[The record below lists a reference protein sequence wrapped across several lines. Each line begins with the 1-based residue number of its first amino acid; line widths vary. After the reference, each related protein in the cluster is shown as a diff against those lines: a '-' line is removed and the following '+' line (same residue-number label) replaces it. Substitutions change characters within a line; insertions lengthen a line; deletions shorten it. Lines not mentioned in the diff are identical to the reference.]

1 MLCNEL
7 VEQDPRTLSGG
18 IEMEHCTEMYKCK
31 KPQLVS
37 TGSNSTPKKQG
48 IISRGNFIPVDRHVL
63 PKYFP
68 KNKKLKI
75 FKFKL

>member
-1 MLCNEL
+1 
-7 VEQDPRTLSGG
+7 
-18 IEMEHCTEMYKCK
+18 MEHCTEMYKCK

-37 TGSNSTPKKQG
+37 TGSNSTLKKQG